1 MDTTLTLLNH
11 RWKCFQGDSYLQH
24 GIRRVQRVTFAA
36 INATL
41 PPDTETCRMRA
52 ALLVDYDS
60 PLEISDV
67 ADPAPTLSG
76 ALIRV
81 DACGVCRSDWHV
93 WKGDWRWRMNPALP
107 HILGHEVAGEV
118 VAVGDDVAR
127 FRPGMKVTLPFHL
140 SCGHCPWCESGQS
153 NLCDTYTAIGFSV
166 PGGFAELINIPNAD
180 GSLFELPRDVSPV
193 DAASLG
199 CRVTSAF
206 HGIVDKVKLEAG
218 ETMVVFGCGGLGLA
232 AVQIGV
238 ALGARVIA
246 VDRNQMALERAKGEG
261 ATTIV
266 AEGGSP
272 LIADNVRDAT
282 SGGAD
287 VTVDALG
294 SVHTLTPALDSLKK
308 RGRHLQLGLTGV
320 EEKGFLPT
328 ALDAVV
334 KRELTIAGSV
344 GCPRDSFEKL
354 LALVENGKVAPARLI
369 AKRIGLSG
377 IDDAF
382 LEMSDYRN
390 SGFSI
395 VDPAIY

>member
-1 MDTTLTLLNH
+1 
-11 RWKCFQGDSYLQH
+11 
-24 GIRRVQRVTFAA
+24 
-36 INATL
+36 
-41 PPDTETCRMRA
+41 MRA

-60 PLEISDV
+60 PLDITNV
-67 ADPAPTLSG
+67 ADPKPTPSG
-76 ALIRV
+76 ALLRV

-93 WKGDWRWRMNPALP
+93 WKGDWRWRMNPTLP

-118 VAVGDDVAR
+118 VAVGSEVTS

-140 SCGHCPWCESGQS
+140 SCGSCTWCEAGQS

-180 GSLFELPRDVSPV
+180 ETLFELPRSVSPV
-193 DAASLG
+193 DAAALG

-206 HGIVDKVKLEAG
+206 HGIVDKTHLDAG

-246 VDRNQMALERAKGEG
+246 VDRNKTALGHAEREG
-261 ATTIV
+261 AIALV
-266 AEGGSP
+266 ADGDSSR
-272 LIADNVRDAT
+272 IAENVRDLT

-294 SVHTLTPALDSLKK
+294 SIHTLTPALESLKK
-308 RGRHLQLGLTGV
+308 RGRHLQLGLTGAN
-320 EEKGFLPT
+320 EKGMLPT
-328 ALDAVV
+328 ALDSVV

-354 LALVENGKVAPARLI
+354 LALVESGRLAPARLI
-369 AKRIGLSG
+369 SRRIGLAG
-377 IDDAF
+377 IDNAF

-395 VDPAIY
+395 VDPAVSG

>member
-1 MDTTLTLLNH
+1 
-11 RWKCFQGDSYLQH
+11 
-24 GIRRVQRVTFAA
+24 
-36 INATL
+36 
-41 PPDTETCRMRA
+41 MRA
-52 ALLVDYDS
+52 ALLVEYDS
-60 PLEISDV
+60 PLTVTNV
-67 ADPAPTLSG
+67 ADPDLTPSG
-76 ALIRV
+76 AVIRV

-118 VAVGDDVAR
+118 VAVGREVKN
-127 FRPGMKVTLPFHL
+127 FRTGMKVTLPFHL
-140 SCGHCPWCESGQS
+140 SCGNCSWCETGQS

-180 GSLFELPRDVSPV
+180 ESLFELPSGVSPV
-193 DAASLG
+193 DAAALG

-206 HGIVDKVKLEAG
+206 HGIVDKARLAAG

-238 ALGARVIA
+238 ALGATVVA
-246 VDRNQMALERAKGEG
+246 VDRNIKALDHAAAEG
-261 ATTIV
+261 ALTLL
-266 AEGGSP
+266 AEGDSSQ
-272 LIADNVRDAT
+272 IAERVRELT
-282 SGGAD
+282 SGGAE

-294 SVHTLTPALDSLKK
+294 SVHTLTPALESLKK

-334 KRELTIAGSV
+334 KRELSILGSV
-344 GCPRDSFEKL
+344 GCPRDSFGKL
-354 LALVENGKVAPARLI
+354 LELVESGKLEPQRLI
-369 AKRIGLSG
+369 SRRIGLDSIG
-377 IDDAF
+377 SAF
-382 LEMSDYRN
+382 VEMSDYRS

-395 VDPAIY
+395 VDPTAAQGIS